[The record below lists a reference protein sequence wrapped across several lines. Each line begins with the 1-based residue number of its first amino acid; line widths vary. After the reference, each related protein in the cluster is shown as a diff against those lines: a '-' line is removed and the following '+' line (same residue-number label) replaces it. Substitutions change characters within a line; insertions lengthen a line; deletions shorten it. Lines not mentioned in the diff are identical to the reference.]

1 MSPRRR
7 PGSRL
12 LKSLLPIV
20 ALAVVGVAA
29 LALWSV
35 HTVAHPPTHPYLIN
49 PADLIGISA
58 RGVKATEETW
68 SNADGTKSRG
78 WLMRGAEGAPAVV
91 LLHGYGAD
99 RSWLFNLGVQLNE
112 ATNFTVLCP
121 DLRGHGQNP
130 TVSTTTFGAGEAADV
145 AGAISFLRGLRT
157 PQQRPLVGERV
168 GLYGVGLGAYA
179 ALLAASRESA
189 QGGERGGVAALALD
203 SPPASADAQLDDVMR
218 QRVGVSNAAS
228 FFLARAAAHVYFLG
242 KYESV
247 NSCTAA
253 ATLRGR
259 RVLLLSGTGAARD
272 ATTELAKCFPDQSA
286 VELKTDLPITG
297 LDASSAT
304 GEAGEAYDRIVI
316 DYFQRTLR

>member
-12 LKSLLPIV
+12 FKSLLPTV
-20 ALAVVGVAA
+20 ALVVVGVAA

-35 HTVAHPPTHPYLIN
+35 YTVAHPPTHAYLIN
-49 PADLIGISA
+49 PADLVGISA

-78 WLMRGAEGAPAVV
+78 WLLRGAEGAPAVV

-157 PQQRPLVGERV
+157 QQRPLVGERV

-179 ALLAASRESA
+179 ALLAAARESV
-189 QGGERGGVAALALD
+189 QGGERGGVVALALD
-203 SPPASADAQLDDVMR
+203 SPPASAGALLRDVMR
-218 QRVGVSNAAS
+218 QRVGVSNAVS
-228 FFLARAAAHVYFLG
+228 LFLARAAAHIYFLG
-242 KYESV
+242 KYENV
-247 NSCTAA
+247 NSCDAA

-259 RVLLLSGTGAARD
+259 RVLLLSGTGEARD
-272 ATTELAKCFPDQSA
+272 ATTELARCFPDQGA
-286 VELKTDLPITG
+286 VELKTDLPVTG